1 MASNI
6 GANQPPKDTG
16 KRERR
21 STLMGEGKRLP
32 PGQYLDIDDV
42 FGPSFDGE
50 VFKRFLGFV
59 APYKSKVI
67 VGLIAVLAFSLT
79 TLAVPLIVQYAVDDA
94 LKLGANKNALVW
106 VTGLLLAVATINWAS
121 NHIQQVVVGHMS
133 NAMLFDIRRAMFH
146 HLQRVGLSFSDKT
159 EVGAVMSRTQGDTG
173 ALQEFMETM
182 VQALGDIAILIGIIA
197 VLLFLDFR
205 LGLMVLTV
213 IPIMMGI
220 RLVWLPRARMRFLYA
235 RITQSI
241 CNGALGQNVNGVR
254 VVQGMRRE
262 PVNLARYEGLT
273 ANNLRA
279 TKMAATFSAILMP
292 IVELL
297 TGVAWAIV
305 IVVGGLFVL
314 DETMTIGTMIAF
326 LMLVRQFFDPIR
338 NLTMHY
344 NILQRAMA
352 AGERIFELLDVQ
364 PEVEDKD
371 GARELT
377 GIDGSIEFDNV
388 TFGYDPDNPILHD
401 VSFKVKPGEVVAL
414 VGPTGSGKTSITALT
429 HRFYDVQKGVVR
441 VGGYDV
447 KDVTQESLGHHV
459 GMVLQEPFLFSES
472 VFDNIR
478 YNTPDVDMAQVVQ
491 AAKTVGAHGFI
502 ERLPEGYNTVLE
514 ERGSNLSI
522 GQRQLISFARAIVAD
537 TEILVLDEA
546 TASIDSYTE
555 LMIQKAL
562 AKLLEG
568 RTGVMIAHR
577 LATIRGADRII
588 VLQDG
593 RIVEIGN
600 HDELMA
606 DKGLYFKLYS
616 LNYSSFDDIPEEV
629 IQEVA
634 ASVAGESSR

>member
-1 MASNI
+1 MASDVNS
-6 GANQPPKDTG
+6 G
-16 KRERR
+16 KRDRK

-32 PGQYLDIDDV
+32 PGQYLDMDDV
-42 FGPSFDGE
+42 FGPTFDGE

-59 APYKSKVI
+59 APYKKKV
-67 VGLIAVLAFSLT
+67 VLSLIAVLAFSLS
-79 TLAVPLIVQYAVDDA
+79 TLAVPLVVQYAVDNA
-94 LKLGANKNALVW
+94 LDDIDGSRTELVW
-106 VTGLLLAVATINWAS
+106 VTGVLLVVATINWGS

-182 VQALGDIAILIGIIA
+182 VQALGDIAILIGIVV
-197 VLLFLDFR
+197 VLLILDVR
-205 LGLMVLTV
+205 LALLVLTV
-213 IPIMMGI
+213 IPIMLGV
-220 RLVWLPRARMRFLYA
+220 RLIWLPRARKRFLYA

-262 PVNLARYEGLT
+262 PVNLVRYQGLT
-273 ANNLRA
+273 SNNLRA
-279 TKMAATFSAILMP
+279 ATMAAQFSAILMP

-314 DETMTIGTMIAF
+314 DGDMSIGTMIAF

-344 NILQRAMA
+344 NVLQRAMA
-352 AGERIFELLDVQ
+352 AGERIFELLDI
-364 PEVEDKD
+364 PTEVEDKD
-371 GARELT
+371 GAADLEE
-377 GIDGSIEFDNV
+377 IDGSIEFDHV
-388 TFGYDPDNPILHD
+388 TFGYDPEHPVLHD
-401 VSFKVKPGEVVAL
+401 VSFTVKPGEVIAL

-429 HRFYDVQKGVVR
+429 HRFYDVQKGTVK
-441 VGGYDV
+441 VGGHDV
-447 KDVTQESLGHHV
+447 RDITQETLGHHV

-472 VFDNIR
+472 VHDNIQ
-478 YNTPDVDMAQVVQ
+478 YNTAGITRERVIE
-491 AAKTVGAHGFI
+491 AARTVGAHDFI
-502 ERLPEGYNTVLE
+502 SKLKDGYDTILE

-606 DKGLYFKLYS
+606 EKGLYFKLYS
-616 LNYSSFDDIPEEV
+616 LNYSSFDDIPEDV
-629 IQEVA
+629 VQEIA
-634 ASVAGESSR
+634 ASVAGESNR

>member
-6 GANQPPKDTG
+6 GASQTPKDTG
-16 KRERR
+16 KRKRK

-59 APYKSKVI
+59 VPYKGKVI

-94 LKLGANKNALVW
+94 LELGANRNALAW
-106 VTGLLLAVATINWAS
+106 VTGLLVAVATINWAS

-159 EVGAVMSRTQGDTG
+159 EVGAIMSRTQGDTG

-213 IPIMMGI
+213 IPIMMGV

-314 DETMTIGTMIAF
+314 DATMTIGTMIAF

-388 TFGYDPDNPILHD
+388 TFGYDSDNPILHD

-491 AAKTVGAHGFI
+491 AAKTVGAHDFI

-606 DKGLYFKLYS
+606 EKGLYFKLYS

-634 ASVAGESSR
+634 ASVAGESRR

>member
-6 GANQPPKDTG
+6 GASQTPKDTG
-16 KRERR
+16 KRKRK

-59 APYKSKVI
+59 VPYKGKVI

-94 LKLGANKNALVW
+94 LELGANRNALAW
-106 VTGLLLAVATINWAS
+106 VTGVLVAVATINWAS

-159 EVGAVMSRTQGDTG
+159 EVGAIMSRTQGDTG

-213 IPIMMGI
+213 IPIMMGV

-314 DETMTIGTMIAF
+314 DATMTIGTMIAF

-388 TFGYDPDNPILHD
+388 TFGYNSDNPILHD

-491 AAKTVGAHGFI
+491 AAKTVGAHDFI

-568 RTGVMIAHR
+568 RTGIMIAHR

-606 DKGLYFKLYS
+606 EKGLYFKLYS

-634 ASVAGESSR
+634 ASVAGESRR

>member
-1 MASNI
+1 MASRVST
-6 GANQPPKDTG
+6 GQVPKDSG
-16 KRERR
+16 KRKRK

-32 PGQYLDIDDV
+32 PGQYLDMDDV
-42 FGPSFDGE
+42 YGPSFDGE
-50 VFKRFLGFV
+50 VFRRFLGFV
-59 APYKSKVI
+59 APYKKKVI
-67 VGLIAVLAFSLT
+67 VGLIAVLAFSLS
-79 TLAVPLIVQYAVDDA
+79 TLALPLIIQYAFD
-94 LKLGANKNALVW
+94 NALEPGGERR
-106 VTGLLLAVATINWAS
+106 TLGLVAGMLVFVAAINWAS

-133 NAMLFDIRRAMFH
+133 NAMLFDIRQAMFH

-159 EVGAVMSRTQGDTG
+159 EVGAIMSRTQGDTG

-182 VQALGDIAILIGIIA
+182 VQALGDIAVLVGIVV
-197 VLLFLDFR
+197 VLLFLDVR
-205 LGLMVLTV
+205 LALMVLTV
-213 IPIMMGI
+213 IPIMMGL
-220 RLVWLPRARMRFLYA
+220 RLVWLPRARKRFLYA
-235 RITQSI
+235 RVTQSI

-262 PVNLARYEGLT
+262 PVNLARYEALT
-273 ANNLRA
+273 GNNLRA
-279 TKMAATFSAILMP
+279 AKMAAQFSAILMP
-292 IVELL
+292 VVELL
-297 TGVAWAIV
+297 TGAAWAIV
-305 IVVGGLFVL
+305 IVVGGLYVL
-314 DETMTIGTMIAF
+314 DGSLTIGTMIAF

-344 NILQRAMA
+344 NVLQRAMA
-352 AGERIFELLDVQ
+352 AGERIFELLDI
-364 PEVEDKD
+364 PAEVEDKE
-371 GARELT
+371 GALELT
-377 GIDGSIEFDNV
+377 EIDGSIEFEHV
-388 TFGYDPDNPILHD
+388 TFGYDPDHPILHD
-401 VSFKVKPGEVVAL
+401 ISFKVKPGEVVAL

-429 HRFYDVQKGVVR
+429 HRFYDVQKGTVR
-441 VGGYDV
+441 VGGHDV
-447 KDVTQESLGHHV
+447 RDVTQKSLGQHV

-472 VFDNIR
+472 VVDNIR
-478 YNTPDVDMAQVVQ
+478 YNTPDITMERVVE
-491 AAKTVGAHGFI
+491 AATMVGAHGFI
-502 ERLPEGYNTVLE
+502 EKLSDGYDTILE

-588 VLQDG
+588 VLQNG

-600 HDELMA
+600 HDELMSN
-606 DKGLYFKLYS
+606 KGLYFRLYS

-629 IQEVA
+629 IRELAV
-634 ASVAGESSR
+634 SVAEGSGH

>member
-1 MASNI
+1 MASRVST
-6 GANQPPKDTG
+6 GQVPKDSG
-16 KRERR
+16 KRKRK

-32 PGQYLDIDDV
+32 PGQYLDMDDV
-42 FGPSFDGE
+42 YGPSFDGE
-50 VFKRFLGFV
+50 VFRRFLGFV
-59 APYKSKVI
+59 APYKKKVI
-67 VGLIAVLAFSLT
+67 VGLIAVLAFSLS
-79 TLAVPLIVQYAVDDA
+79 TLALPLIIQYAFD
-94 LKLGANKNALVW
+94 NALEPGGERR
-106 VTGLLLAVATINWAS
+106 TLGLVAGMLVFVAAINWAS

-133 NAMLFDIRRAMFH
+133 NAMLFDIRQAMFH

-159 EVGAVMSRTQGDTG
+159 EVGAIMSRTQGDTG

-182 VQALGDIAILIGIIA
+182 VQALGDIAVLVGIVV
-197 VLLFLDFR
+197 VLLFLDVR
-205 LGLMVLTV
+205 LALMVLTV
-213 IPIMMGI
+213 IPIMMGL
-220 RLVWLPRARMRFLYA
+220 RLVWLPRARKRFLYA
-235 RITQSI
+235 RVTQSI

-262 PVNLARYEGLT
+262 PVNLARYEALT
-273 ANNLRA
+273 GNNLRA
-279 TKMAATFSAILMP
+279 AKMAAQFSAILMP
-292 IVELL
+292 VVELL
-297 TGVAWAIV
+297 TGAAWAIV
-305 IVVGGLFVL
+305 IVVGGLYVL
-314 DETMTIGTMIAF
+314 DGSLTIGTMIAF

-344 NILQRAMA
+344 NVLQRAMA
-352 AGERIFELLDVQ
+352 AGERIFELLDI
-364 PEVEDKD
+364 PAEVEDKE
-371 GARELT
+371 GALELT
-377 GIDGSIEFDNV
+377 EIDGSIEFEHV
-388 TFGYDPDNPILHD
+388 TFGYDPDHPILHD
-401 VSFKVKPGEVVAL
+401 ISFKVKPGEVVAL

-429 HRFYDVQKGVVR
+429 HRFYDVQQGTVR
-441 VGGYDV
+441 VGGHDV
-447 KDVTQESLGHHV
+447 RDVTQKSLGQHV

-472 VFDNIR
+472 VVDNIR
-478 YNTPDVDMAQVVQ
+478 YNTPDITMERVVE
-491 AAKTVGAHGFI
+491 AATMVGAHGFI
-502 ERLPEGYNTVLE
+502 EKLSDGYDTILE

-588 VLQDG
+588 VLQNG

-600 HDELMA
+600 HDELMSN
-606 DKGLYFKLYS
+606 KGLYFRLYS

-629 IQEVA
+629 IRELA
-634 ASVAGESSR
+634 MSVAEGSGH

>member
-1 MASNI
+1 MASNV
-6 GANQPPKDTG
+6 GASQPPQDTG
-16 KRERR
+16 KRERKR
-21 STLMGEGKRLP
+21 TLMGEGKRLP

-50 VFKRFLGFV
+50 VFNRFLGFV
-59 APYKSKVI
+59 APYKKKVI
-67 VGLIAVLAFSLT
+67 IGLIAVLAFSLT

-94 LKLGANKNALVW
+94 LEVGANRTALAW
-106 VTGLLLAVATINWAS
+106 VAGLLIAVATINWAS

-159 EVGAVMSRTQGDTG
+159 EVGAIMSRTQGDTG

-182 VQALGDIAILIGIIA
+182 VQALGDIAILIGIVAI
-197 VLLFLDFR
+197 LLFLDFR

-213 IPIMMGI
+213 IPIMMGL
-220 RLVWLPRARMRFLYA
+220 RLVWLPRARRRFLYA

-352 AGERIFELLDVQ
+352 AGERIFELLDVE
-364 PEVEDKD
+364 PEVEDKG
-371 GARELT
+371 GAIELT
-377 GIDGSIEFDNV
+377 SIDGSIEFENV

-401 VSFKVKPGEVVAL
+401 ISFKVEPGEVVAL

-447 KDVTQESLGHHV
+447 KDVTQKSLGHHV
-459 GMVLQEPFLFSES
+459 GMVLQEPFLFSETVAS
-472 VFDNIR
+472 NIR
-478 YNTPDVDMAQVVQ
+478 YNTPDVDMDQVIQ
-491 AAKTVGAHGFI
+491 AAKTVGAHDFI
-502 ERLPEGYNTVLE
+502 ERLPKGYETVLE

-562 AKLLEG
+562 AKLLQG

-600 HDELMA
+600 HDELMEK
-606 DKGLYFKLYS
+606 KGLYFKLYS

>member
-6 GANQPPKDTG
+6 GASQTPKDTG
-16 KRERR
+16 KRKRK

-59 APYKSKVI
+59 APYKGKVI

-94 LKLGANKNALVW
+94 LELGANRNALAW
-106 VTGLLLAVATINWAS
+106 VTGVLVAVATINWAS

-159 EVGAVMSRTQGDTG
+159 EVGAIMSRTQGDTG

-213 IPIMMGI
+213 IPIMMGV

-314 DETMTIGTMIAF
+314 DATMTIGTMIAF

-364 PEVEDKD
+364 PEVEDKN
-371 GARELT
+371 GAMELT

-388 TFGYDPDNPILHD
+388 TFGYDSDHPILHD

-491 AAKTVGAHGFI
+491 AAKTVGAHDFI

-606 DKGLYFKLYS
+606 EKGLYFKLYS

-634 ASVAGESSR
+634 ASVAGESRR

>member
-1 MASNI
+1 MASSI
-6 GANQPPKDTG
+6 GASQPPKDTG
-16 KRERR
+16 KRERK

-79 TLAVPLIVQYAVDDA
+79 TLAVPLIVQYAVDNA
-94 LKLGANKNALVW
+94 LKPGTNRNALVW

-182 VQALGDIAILIGIIA
+182 VQALGDIAILIGIVA

-213 IPIMMGI
+213 IPIMLGI

-388 TFGYDPDNPILHD
+388 TFGYDSDNPILHN

-478 YNTPDVDMAQVVQ
+478 YNTPDVDMAQAVQ
-491 AAKTVGAHGFI
+491 AAKTVGAHDFI

-593 RIVEIGN
+593 RIAEIGN

-634 ASVAGESSR
+634 ASVAGESNR

>member
-1 MASNI
+1 MASRA
-6 GANQPPKDTG
+6 GVGQAQEGSG
-16 KRERR
+16 KRKRK

-32 PGQYLDIDDV
+32 PGQYLDMDDV

-59 APYKSKVI
+59 SPYKNKVI
-67 VGLIAVLAFSLT
+67 IGLIAVLVFSLT
-79 TLAVPLIVQYAVDDA
+79 TLTVPLIIQHAVD
-94 LKLGANKNALVW
+94 NALEVGGGRT
-106 VTGLLLAVATINWAS
+106 VLAVVAGLLLIVAVINWAA

-133 NAMLFDIRRAMFH
+133 NGMLFDIRRAMFH

-159 EVGAVMSRTQGDTG
+159 EVGAIMSRTQGDTG

-182 VQALGDIAILIGIIA
+182 VQALGDIAVLIGIVV
-197 VLLFLDFR
+197 VLLFLEVR
-205 LGLMVLTV
+205 LALLVLTV
-213 IPIMMGI
+213 IPIMMGL
-220 RLVWLPRARMRFLYA
+220 RLVWLPRARKRFLYA
-235 RITQSI
+235 RVTQSI

-262 PVNLARYEGLT
+262 PVNLARYEALT

-279 TKMAATFSAILMP
+279 SKMAAQFSAILMP
-292 IVELL
+292 AVELL
-297 TGVAWAIV
+297 TGVAWALV
-305 IVVGGLFVL
+305 IVVGGVFVL
-314 DETMTIGTMIAF
+314 DGSMTIGTMIAF

-344 NILQRAMA
+344 NVLQRAMA
-352 AGERIFELLDVQ
+352 AGERIFELLDI
-364 PEVEDKD
+364 PADVED
-371 GARELT
+371 AENAVELT
-377 GIDGSIEFDNV
+377 SIDGSIEFDHV
-388 TFGYDPDNPILHD
+388 TFGYDADNPILHD
-401 VSFKVKPGEVVAL
+401 ISFKVEPGEIVAL
-414 VGPTGSGKTSITALT
+414 VGPTGSGKTSITALA
-429 HRFYDVQKGVVR
+429 HRFYDVQQGTIRIGGHDVR
-441 VGGYDV
+441 
-447 KDVTQESLGHHV
+447 DVTQESLGHHV

-472 VFDNIR
+472 VFENIR
-478 YNTPDVDMAQVVQ
+478 YNTPGVTMERAVE
-491 AAKTVGAHGFI
+491 AAKTVGAHNFI
-502 ERLPEGYNTVLE
+502 ERLSDGYDTVLE

-568 RTGVMIAHR
+568 RTGIMIAHR

-588 VLQDG
+588 VLQNG

-600 HDELMA
+600 HDELMSN
-606 DKGLYFKLYS
+606 KSLYFKLYS
-616 LNYSSFDDIPEEV
+616 LNYSSFDDIPEDV
-629 IQEVA
+629 IQQVA
-634 ASVAGESSR
+634 ASIAG

>member
-1 MASNI
+1 MAS
-6 GANQPPKDTG
+6 GVSSSG
-16 KRERR
+16 KRERK

-32 PGQYLDIDDV
+32 PGQYLDMDDV
-42 FGPSFDGE
+42 FGPTFDGE

-59 APYKSKVI
+59 SPYKTKVTI
-67 VGLIAVLAFSLT
+67 GLISVLAFSLS
-79 TLAVPLIVQYAVDDA
+79 TLAVPLIVQYAVDNA
-94 LKLGANKNALVW
+94 LEVNGGSNKLVW
-106 VTGLLLAVATINWAS
+106 VTGLLLVVAIVNWAS
-121 NHIQQVVVGHMS
+121 NHVQQVVVGHMS

-173 ALQEFMETM
+173 ALQEFLETM
-182 VQALGDIAILIGIIA
+182 VQALGDIAILIGIII
-197 VLLFLDFR
+197 VLLFLDLR
-205 LGLMVLTV
+205 LALLVLTV
-213 IPIMMGI
+213 IPVMAGV
-220 RLVWLPRARMRFLYA
+220 RLVWLPRARKRFLYA

-262 PVNLARYEGLT
+262 PVNLSRYEGLT
-273 ANNLRA
+273 SNNLRA
-279 TKMAATFSAILMP
+279 ATMAAQFSAILMP
-292 IVELL
+292 VVELL

-314 DETMTIGTMIAF
+314 NADMTIGTMIAF

-344 NILQRAMA
+344 NVLQRAMA
-352 AGERIFELLDVQ
+352 AGERIFELLDV
-364 PEVEDKD
+364 PTEVDDKE
-371 GARELT
+371 GALDLDN
-377 GIDGSIEFDNV
+377 IDGSIEFDNV
-388 TFGYDPDNPILHD
+388 TFGYDPDHPVLHD

-429 HRFYDVQKGVVR
+429 HRFYDVQKGTVKIGGHDVR
-441 VGGYDV
+441 
-447 KDVTQESLGHHV
+447 DVTQETIGHHV
-459 GMVLQEPFLFSES
+459 GMVLQEPFLFSET
-472 VFDNIR
+472 VLDNIL
-478 YNTPDVDMAQVVQ
+478 YNTPGKERSEAIA
-491 AAKTVGAHGFI
+491 AAKTVGAHDFI
-502 ERLPEGYNTVLE
+502 EKLSDGYDTVLE

-555 LMIQKAL
+555 RMIQEAL
-562 AKLLEG
+562 VKLLEG

-600 HDELMA
+600 HEELMA
-606 DKGLYFKLYS
+606 EKGLYFKLYS
-616 LNYSSFDDIPEEV
+616 LNYSSFDDIPESV
-629 IQEVA
+629 IQQVA
-634 ASVAGESSR
+634 ASVAGESGR

>member
-59 APYKSKVI
+59 APYKRKVI

-94 LKLGANKNALVW
+94 LELGANKNALVW

-159 EVGAVMSRTQGDTG
+159 EVGAIMSRTQGDTG

-213 IPIMMGI
+213 IPIMMGV

-314 DETMTIGTMIAF
+314 DATMTIGTMIAF

-401 VSFKVKPGEVVAL
+401 ISFKVKPGEVVAL

-491 AAKTVGAHGFI
+491 AAKTVGAHDFI

>member
-94 LKLGANKNALVW
+94 LELGANKNALVW

-568 RTGVMIAHR
+568 RTGIMIAHR

>member
-94 LKLGANKNALVW
+94 LELGANKNALVW

-491 AAKTVGAHGFI
+491 AAKTVGAHDFI

-634 ASVAGESSR
+634 ASVAGESRR

>member
-6 GANQPPKDTG
+6 GASQTPKDTG
-16 KRERR
+16 KRKRK

-59 APYKSKVI
+59 APYKGKVI

-94 LKLGANKNALVW
+94 LELGANRNALAW
-106 VTGLLLAVATINWAS
+106 VTGVLVAVATINWAS

-159 EVGAVMSRTQGDTG
+159 EVGAIMSRTQGDTG

-314 DETMTIGTMIAF
+314 DATMTIGTMIAF

-364 PEVEDKD
+364 PEVEDKN

-388 TFGYDPDNPILHD
+388 TFGYDSDHPILHD

-491 AAKTVGAHGFI
+491 AAKTVGAHDFI

-606 DKGLYFKLYS
+606 EKGLYFKLYS

-634 ASVAGESSR
+634 ASVAGESRR

>member
-1 MASNI
+1 MASRVST
-6 GANQPPKDTG
+6 GQVPKDSG
-16 KRERR
+16 KRKRK

-32 PGQYLDIDDV
+32 PGQYLDMDDV
-42 FGPSFDGE
+42 YGPSFDGE
-50 VFKRFLGFV
+50 VFRRFLGFV
-59 APYKSKVI
+59 APYKKKVI
-67 VGLIAVLAFSLT
+67 VGLIAVLAFSLS
-79 TLAVPLIVQYAVDDA
+79 TLALPLIIQYAFD
-94 LKLGANKNALVW
+94 NALEPGGERR
-106 VTGLLLAVATINWAS
+106 TLGLVAGMLVFVAAINWAS

-133 NAMLFDIRRAMFH
+133 NAMLFDIRQAMFH

-159 EVGAVMSRTQGDTG
+159 EVGAIMSRTQGDTG

-182 VQALGDIAILIGIIA
+182 VQALGDIAVLVGIVV
-197 VLLFLDFR
+197 VLLFLDVR
-205 LGLMVLTV
+205 LALMVLTV
-213 IPIMMGI
+213 IPIMMGL
-220 RLVWLPRARMRFLYA
+220 RLVWLPRARKRFLYA
-235 RITQSI
+235 RVTQSI

-262 PVNLARYEGLT
+262 PVNLARYEALT
-273 ANNLRA
+273 GNNLRA
-279 TKMAATFSAILMP
+279 AKMAAQFSAILMP
-292 IVELL
+292 VVELL
-297 TGVAWAIV
+297 TGAAWAIV
-305 IVVGGLFVL
+305 IVVGGLYVL
-314 DETMTIGTMIAF
+314 DGSLTIGTMIAF

-344 NILQRAMA
+344 NVLQRAMA
-352 AGERIFELLDVQ
+352 AGERIFELLDI
-364 PEVEDKD
+364 PAEVEDKE
-371 GARELT
+371 GALELT
-377 GIDGSIEFDNV
+377 EIDGSIEFEHV
-388 TFGYDPDNPILHD
+388 TFGYDPDHPILHD
-401 VSFKVKPGEVVAL
+401 ISFKVKPGEVVAL

-429 HRFYDVQKGVVR
+429 HRFYDVQQGTVR
-441 VGGYDV
+441 VGGHDV
-447 KDVTQESLGHHV
+447 RDVTQKSLGQHV

-472 VFDNIR
+472 VVDNIR
-478 YNTPDVDMAQVVQ
+478 YNTPDITMERVVE
-491 AAKTVGAHGFI
+491 AATMVGAHGFI
-502 ERLPEGYNTVLE
+502 EKLSDGYDTILE

-588 VLQDG
+588 VLQNG

-600 HDELMA
+600 HDELMSN
-606 DKGLYFKLYS
+606 KGLYFRLYS

-629 IQEVA
+629 IRELAV
-634 ASVAGESSR
+634 SVAEGSGH

>member
-94 LKLGANKNALVW
+94 LELGANKNALVW

>member
-1 MASNI
+1 MASSI
-6 GANQPPKDTG
+6 GASQPPKDTG
-16 KRERR
+16 KRERK

-79 TLAVPLIVQYAVDDA
+79 TLAVPLIVQYAVDNA
-94 LKLGANKNALVW
+94 LELGANRNALVW

-182 VQALGDIAILIGIIA
+182 VQALGDIAILIGIVA

-213 IPIMMGI
+213 IPIMLGI

-388 TFGYDPDNPILHD
+388 TFGYDSDNPILHN

-478 YNTPDVDMAQVVQ
+478 YNTPDVDMAQAVQ
-491 AAKTVGAHGFI
+491 AAKTVGAHDFI

-593 RIVEIGN
+593 RIAEIGN

-634 ASVAGESSR
+634 ASVAGESNR

>member
-1 MASNI
+1 MASRVST
-6 GANQPPKDTG
+6 GQVPKDSG
-16 KRERR
+16 KRKRK

-32 PGQYLDIDDV
+32 PGQYLDMDDV
-42 FGPSFDGE
+42 YGPSFDGE
-50 VFKRFLGFV
+50 VFRRFLGFV
-59 APYKSKVI
+59 APYKKKVI
-67 VGLIAVLAFSLT
+67 VGLIAVLAFSLS
-79 TLAVPLIVQYAVDDA
+79 TLALPLIIQYAFD
-94 LKLGANKNALVW
+94 NALEPGGERR
-106 VTGLLLAVATINWAS
+106 TLGLVAGMLVFVAAINWAS

-133 NAMLFDIRRAMFH
+133 NAMLFDIRQAMFH

-159 EVGAVMSRTQGDTG
+159 EVGAIMSRTQGDTG

-182 VQALGDIAILIGIIA
+182 VQALGDIAVLVGIVV
-197 VLLFLDFR
+197 VLLFLDVR
-205 LGLMVLTV
+205 LALMVLTV
-213 IPIMMGI
+213 IPIMMGL
-220 RLVWLPRARMRFLYA
+220 RLVWLPRARKRFLYA
-235 RITQSI
+235 RVTQSI

-262 PVNLARYEGLT
+262 PVNLARYEALT
-273 ANNLRA
+273 GNNLRA
-279 TKMAATFSAILMP
+279 AKMAAQFSAILMP
-292 IVELL
+292 VVELL
-297 TGVAWAIV
+297 TGAAWAIV
-305 IVVGGLFVL
+305 IVVGGLYVL
-314 DETMTIGTMIAF
+314 DGSLTIGTMIAF

-344 NILQRAMA
+344 NVLQRAMA
-352 AGERIFELLDVQ
+352 AGERIFELLDI
-364 PEVEDKD
+364 PAEVEDKE
-371 GARELT
+371 GALELT
-377 GIDGSIEFDNV
+377 EIDGSIEFEHV
-388 TFGYDPDNPILHD
+388 TFGYDPDHPILHD
-401 VSFKVKPGEVVAL
+401 ISFKVKPGEVVAL

-429 HRFYDVQKGVVR
+429 HRFYDVQQGTVR
-441 VGGYDV
+441 VGGHDV
-447 KDVTQESLGHHV
+447 RDVTQKSLGHHV

-472 VFDNIR
+472 VVDNIR
-478 YNTPDVDMAQVVQ
+478 YNTPDISMERVVE
-491 AAKTVGAHGFI
+491 AATMVGAHGFI
-502 ERLPEGYNTVLE
+502 EKLSDGYDTILE

-588 VLQDG
+588 VLQNG

-600 HDELMA
+600 HDELMSN
-606 DKGLYFKLYS
+606 KGLYFRLYS

-629 IQEVA
+629 IRELA
-634 ASVAGESSR
+634 MSVAEGSGH

>member
-1 MASNI
+1 MASKI
-6 GANQPPKDTG
+6 SASQSPKDTG
-16 KRERR
+16 KRERK

-59 APYKSKVI
+59 APYKGKVI
-67 VGLIAVLAFSLT
+67 VGLVAVLAFSLT
-79 TLAVPLIVQYAVDDA
+79 TLAVPIIVQYAVDDA
-94 LKLGANKNALVW
+94 LEFGANKNALAW

-121 NHIQQVVVGHMS
+121 NHVQQVVVGHMS

-213 IPIMMGI
+213 IPIMAGI

-262 PVNLARYEGLT
+262 PFNLAHYEGLT

-292 IVELL
+292 VVELL

-371 GARELT
+371 EATELT

-388 TFGYDPDNPILHD
+388 TFGYDADNPVLHD

-447 KDVTQESLGHHV
+447 KDVTQKSLGHHV

-491 AAKTVGAHGFI
+491 AAKTVGAHDFI

>member
-1 MASNI
+1 
-6 GANQPPKDTG
+6 
-16 KRERR
+16 
-21 STLMGEGKRLP
+21 L
-32 PGQYLDIDDV
+32 
-42 FGPSFDGE
+42 
-50 VFKRFLGFV
+50 
-59 APYKSKVI
+59 
-67 VGLIAVLAFSLT
+67 
-79 TLAVPLIVQYAVDDA
+79 
-94 LKLGANKNALVW
+94 
-106 VTGLLLAVATINWAS
+106 
-121 NHIQQVVVGHMS
+121 
-133 NAMLFDIRRAMFH
+133 
-146 HLQRVGLSFSDKT
+146 
-159 EVGAVMSRTQGDTG
+159 
-173 ALQEFMETM
+173 
-182 VQALGDIAILIGIIA
+182 
-197 VLLFLDFR
+197 
-205 LGLMVLTV
+205 VLTV
-213 IPIMMGI
+213 IPIMLGV
-220 RLVWLPRARMRFLYA
+220 RLIWLPRARKRFLYA

-262 PVNLARYEGLT
+262 PVNLVRYQGLT
-273 ANNLRA
+273 SNNLRA
-279 TKMAATFSAILMP
+279 ATMAAQFSAILMP

-314 DETMTIGTMIAF
+314 DGDMSIGTMIAF

-344 NILQRAMA
+344 NVLQRAMA
-352 AGERIFELLDVQ
+352 AGERIFELLDI
-364 PEVEDKD
+364 PTEVEDKD
-371 GARELT
+371 GAADLEE
-377 GIDGSIEFDNV
+377 IDGSIEFDHV
-388 TFGYDPDNPILHD
+388 TFGYDPEHPVLHD
-401 VSFKVKPGEVVAL
+401 VSFTVKPGEVIAL

-429 HRFYDVQKGVVR
+429 HRFYDVQKGTVK
-441 VGGYDV
+441 VGGHDV
-447 KDVTQESLGHHV
+447 RDITQETLGHHV

-472 VFDNIR
+472 VHDNIQ
-478 YNTPDVDMAQVVQ
+478 YNTAGITRERVIE
-491 AAKTVGAHGFI
+491 AARTVGAHDFI
-502 ERLPEGYNTVLE
+502 SKLKDGYDTILE

-606 DKGLYFKLYS
+606 EKGLYFKLYS
-616 LNYSSFDDIPEEV
+616 LNYSSFDDIPEDV
-629 IQEVA
+629 VQEIA
-634 ASVAGESSR
+634 ASVAGESNR

>member
-94 LKLGANKNALVW
+94 LELGANKNALVW

-159 EVGAVMSRTQGDTG
+159 EVGAIMSRTQGDTG

-213 IPIMMGI
+213 IPIMMGV

-314 DETMTIGTMIAF
+314 DATMTIGTMIAF

-364 PEVEDKD
+364 PEVEDKN
-371 GARELT
+371 GAMELT
-377 GIDGSIEFDNV
+377 CIDGSIEFDNV
-388 TFGYDPDNPILHD
+388 TFGYDSDHPILHD

>member
-1 MASNI
+1 MAS
-6 GANQPPKDTG
+6 GVSSSG
-16 KRERR
+16 KRERK

-32 PGQYLDIDDV
+32 PGQYLDMDDV
-42 FGPSFDGE
+42 FGPTFDGE

-59 APYKSKVI
+59 SPYKTKVTI
-67 VGLIAVLAFSLT
+67 GLISVLAFSLS
-79 TLAVPLIVQYAVDDA
+79 TLAVPLIVQYAVD
-94 LKLGANKNALVW
+94 NALEVNGGSNKLAW
-106 VTGLLLAVATINWAS
+106 VTGLLLVVAIVNWAS
-121 NHIQQVVVGHMS
+121 NHVQQVVVGHMS

-173 ALQEFMETM
+173 ALQEFLETM
-182 VQALGDIAILIGIIA
+182 VQALGDIAILIGIII
-197 VLLFLDFR
+197 VLLFLDLR
-205 LGLMVLTV
+205 LALLVLTV
-213 IPIMMGI
+213 IPVMAGV
-220 RLVWLPRARMRFLYA
+220 RLVWLPRARKRFLYA

-262 PVNLARYEGLT
+262 PVNLSRYEGLT
-273 ANNLRA
+273 SNNLRA
-279 TKMAATFSAILMP
+279 ATMAAQFSAILMP
-292 IVELL
+292 VVELL

-314 DETMTIGTMIAF
+314 NADMTIGTMIAF

-344 NILQRAMA
+344 NVLQRAMA
-352 AGERIFELLDVQ
+352 AGERIFELLDV
-364 PEVEDKD
+364 PTEVDDKE
-371 GARELT
+371 GALDLDN
-377 GIDGSIEFDNV
+377 IDGSIEFDNV
-388 TFGYDPDNPILHD
+388 TFGYDPDHPVLHD

-414 VGPTGSGKTSITALT
+414 VGPTGSGKTSITALA
-429 HRFYDVQKGVVR
+429 HRFYDVQKGTVKIGGHDVR
-441 VGGYDV
+441 
-447 KDVTQESLGHHV
+447 DVTQETIGHHV
-459 GMVLQEPFLFSES
+459 GMVLQEPFLFSET
-472 VFDNIR
+472 VLDNIL
-478 YNTPDVDMAQVVQ
+478 YNTPGKERSEAIA
-491 AAKTVGAHGFI
+491 AAKTVGAHDFI
-502 ERLPEGYNTVLE
+502 EKLSDGYDTVLE

-555 LMIQKAL
+555 RMIQEAL
-562 AKLLEG
+562 VKLLEG

-600 HDELMA
+600 HEELMA
-606 DKGLYFKLYS
+606 EKGLYFKLYS
-616 LNYSSFDDIPEEV
+616 LNYSSFDDIPESV
-629 IQEVA
+629 IQQVA
-634 ASVAGESSR
+634 ASVAGESGR

>member
-1 MASNI
+1 MASDVNS
-6 GANQPPKDTG
+6 G
-16 KRERR
+16 KRVRK

-32 PGQYLDIDDV
+32 PGQYLDMDDV
-42 FGPSFDGE
+42 FGPTFDGE

-59 APYKSKVI
+59 TPYKKKV
-67 VGLIAVLAFSLT
+67 VLSLIAVLAFSLS
-79 TLAVPLIVQYAVDDA
+79 TLAVPLVVQYAVD
-94 LKLGANKNALVW
+94 NALDSGGSRTELLL
-106 VTGLLLAVATINWAS
+106 VTGVLLVVAIINWGS

-182 VQALGDIAILIGIIA
+182 VQALGDIAILIGIVV
-197 VLLFLDFR
+197 VLLILDVR
-205 LGLMVLTV
+205 LALLVLTV
-213 IPIMMGI
+213 IPVMLGV
-220 RLVWLPRARMRFLYA
+220 RLIWLPRARKRFLYA

-262 PVNLARYEGLT
+262 PVNLVRYQGLT
-273 ANNLRA
+273 SNNLRA
-279 TKMAATFSAILMP
+279 ATMAAQFSAILMP
-292 IVELL
+292 VVELL

-314 DETMTIGTMIAF
+314 DGDMSIGTMIAF

-344 NILQRAMA
+344 NVLQRAMA
-352 AGERIFELLDVQ
+352 AGERIFELLDI
-364 PEVEDKD
+364 PTEVEDKD
-371 GARELT
+371 GAADLEE
-377 GIDGSIEFDNV
+377 IDGSIEFDHV
-388 TFGYDPDNPILHD
+388 TFGYDPKHPVLHD
-401 VSFKVKPGEVVAL
+401 VSFTVKPGEVIAL

-429 HRFYDVQKGVVR
+429 HRFYDVQKGTVK
-441 VGGYDV
+441 VGGHDV
-447 KDVTQESLGHHV
+447 RDITQETLGHHV

-472 VFDNIR
+472 VHDNIQ
-478 YNTPDVDMAQVVQ
+478 YNTAGITRERVIE
-491 AAKTVGAHGFI
+491 AARTVGAHDFI
-502 ERLPEGYNTVLE
+502 SKLKDGYDTILE

-606 DKGLYFKLYS
+606 ENGLYFKLYS
-616 LNYSSFDDIPEEV
+616 LNYSSFDDIPEDV
-629 IQEVA
+629 VQEIA
-634 ASVAGESSR
+634 ASVAGESNR

>member
-1 MASNI
+1 MTSRVSVGQA
-6 GANQPPKDTG
+6 PKESG
-16 KRERR
+16 KRKRK
-21 STLMGEGKRLP
+21 STLMGQGKRLP
-32 PGQYLDIDDV
+32 PGQYLDMDDV
-42 FGPSFDGE
+42 YGPSFDGE

-59 APYKSKVI
+59 APYKRKVMI
-67 VGLIAVLAFSLT
+67 GLIAVLAFSLS
-79 TLAVPLIVQYAVDDA
+79 TLAVPLIIQYAVD
-94 LKLGANKNALVW
+94 NALDGGVDRGVLGV
-106 VTGLLLAVATINWAS
+106 VTGLLLFVAAINWVS

-159 EVGAVMSRTQGDTG
+159 EVGAIMSRTQGDTG

-182 VQALGDIAILIGIIA
+182 VQALGDIAVLIGIVA
-197 VLLFLDFR
+197 VLLFLDVR
-205 LGLMVLTV
+205 LALMVLTV
-213 IPIMMGI
+213 IPIMMGL
-220 RLVWLPRARMRFLYA
+220 RLVWLPRARKRFLYA
-235 RITQSI
+235 RVTQSI

-262 PVNLARYEGLT
+262 PVNLARYEALT

-279 TKMAATFSAILMP
+279 TKMAATLSAILMP
-292 IVELL
+292 VVELL

-305 IVVGGLFVL
+305 IVVGGLYVL
-314 DETMTIGTMIAF
+314 DGSLSIGTMIAF

-344 NILQRAMA
+344 NVLQRAMA
-352 AGERIFELLDVQ
+352 AGERIFELLDIPV
-364 PEVEDKD
+364 EVEDKE
-371 GARELT
+371 GALELT
-377 GIDGSIEFDNV
+377 EIDGSIEFEHV
-388 TFGYDPDNPILHD
+388 TFGYDADNPVLHD
-401 VSFKVKPGEVVAL
+401 ISFKVKPGEIVAL

-429 HRFYDVQKGVVR
+429 HRFYDVQQGTVR
-441 VGGYDV
+441 VGGHDV
-447 KDVTQESLGHHV
+447 RDVTQESLGHHV

-472 VFDNIR
+472 VFENIR
-478 YNTPDVDMAQVVQ
+478 YNTPGITMDRVVE
-491 AAKTVGAHGFI
+491 AAKMVGAHDFI
-502 ERLPEGYNTVLE
+502 ERLSDGYDTVLE

-555 LMIQKAL
+555 LMIQKAM
-562 AKLLEG
+562 ARLLKG

-588 VLQDG
+588 VLQNG

-600 HDELMA
+600 HDELMSN
-606 DKGLYFKLYS
+606 KGLYFRLYS

-629 IQEVA
+629 IREVA
-634 ASVAGESSR
+634 ESVAGDSGH

>member
-6 GANQPPKDTG
+6 GASQTPKDTG
-16 KRERR
+16 KRKRK

-59 APYKSKVI
+59 APYKGKVI

-94 LKLGANKNALVW
+94 LELGANRNALAW
-106 VTGLLLAVATINWAS
+106 VTGVLVAVATINWAS

-159 EVGAVMSRTQGDTG
+159 EVGAIMSRTQGDTG

-182 VQALGDIAILIGIIA
+182 VQALGDIAILIGIVAI
-197 VLLFLDFR
+197 LLFLDFR

-213 IPIMMGI
+213 IPIMMGV

-314 DETMTIGTMIAF
+314 DATMTIGTMIAF

-364 PEVEDKD
+364 PEVEDKN
-371 GARELT
+371 GAMELT

-388 TFGYDPDNPILHD
+388 TFGYDSDHPILHD

-491 AAKTVGAHGFI
+491 AAKTVGAHDFI

-606 DKGLYFKLYS
+606 EKGLYFKLYS

-634 ASVAGESSR
+634 ASVAGESRR

>member
-1 MASNI
+1 
-6 GANQPPKDTG
+6 
-16 KRERR
+16 
-21 STLMGEGKRLP
+21 
-32 PGQYLDIDDV
+32 
-42 FGPSFDGE
+42 
-50 VFKRFLGFV
+50 
-59 APYKSKVI
+59 
-67 VGLIAVLAFSLT
+67 
-79 TLAVPLIVQYAVDDA
+79 
-94 LKLGANKNALVW
+94 
-106 VTGLLLAVATINWAS
+106 
-121 NHIQQVVVGHMS
+121 
-133 NAMLFDIRRAMFH
+133 
-146 HLQRVGLSFSDKT
+146 LSFSDKT
-159 EVGAVMSRTQGDTG
+159 EVGAIMSRTQGDTG

-182 VQALGDIAILIGIIA
+182 VQALGDIAILIGIVA

-213 IPIMMGI
+213 IPIMMGL
-220 RLVWLPRARMRFLYA
+220 RLVWLPRARKRFLYA

-241 CNGALGQNVNGVR
+241 CNGSLGQNVNGVR

-262 PVNLARYEGLT
+262 PVNMARYEGLT

-352 AGERIFELLDVQ
+352 AGERIFELLDVE
-364 PEVEDKD
+364 PEVEDRD
-371 GARELT
+371 GARDLT
-377 GIDGSIEFDNV
+377 GIDGSIEFENV

-447 KDVTQESLGHHV
+447 KEVTQESLGHHV
-459 GMVLQEPFLFSES
+459 GMVLQEPFLFSETVAS
-472 VFDNIR
+472 NIR
-478 YNTPDVDMAQVVQ
+478 YNTPDVDMDHVIQ
-491 AAKTVGAHGFI
+491 AAKTVGAHDFI
-502 ERLPEGYNTVLE
+502 ERLPNGYNTVLE

-562 AKLLEG
+562 AKLLKG

-600 HDELMA
+600 HDELMEE
-606 DKGLYFKLYS
+606 KGLYFKLYS

-629 IQEVA
+629 IQQVA

>member
-1 MASNI
+1 MASRVST
-6 GANQPPKDTG
+6 GQVPKDSG
-16 KRERR
+16 KRKRK

-32 PGQYLDIDDV
+32 PGQYLDMDDV
-42 FGPSFDGE
+42 YGPSFDGE
-50 VFKRFLGFV
+50 VFRRFLGFV
-59 APYKSKVI
+59 APYKKKVI
-67 VGLIAVLAFSLT
+67 VGLIAVLAFSLS
-79 TLAVPLIVQYAVDDA
+79 TLALPLIIQYAFD
-94 LKLGANKNALVW
+94 NALEPGGERR
-106 VTGLLLAVATINWAS
+106 TLGLVAGMLVFVAAINWAS

-133 NAMLFDIRRAMFH
+133 NAMLFDIRQAMFH

-159 EVGAVMSRTQGDTG
+159 EVGAIMSRTQGDTG

-182 VQALGDIAILIGIIA
+182 VQALGDIAVLVGIVV
-197 VLLFLDFR
+197 VLLFLDVR
-205 LGLMVLTV
+205 LALMVLTV
-213 IPIMMGI
+213 IPIMMGL
-220 RLVWLPRARMRFLYA
+220 RLVWLPRARKRFLYA
-235 RITQSI
+235 RVTQSI

-262 PVNLARYEGLT
+262 PVNLARYEALT
-273 ANNLRA
+273 GNNLRA
-279 TKMAATFSAILMP
+279 AKMAAQFSAILMP
-292 IVELL
+292 VVELL
-297 TGVAWAIV
+297 TGAAWAIV
-305 IVVGGLFVL
+305 IVVGGLYVL
-314 DETMTIGTMIAF
+314 DGSLTIGTMIAF

-344 NILQRAMA
+344 NVLQRAMA
-352 AGERIFELLDVQ
+352 AGERIFELLDI
-364 PEVEDKD
+364 PAEVEDKE
-371 GARELT
+371 GALELT
-377 GIDGSIEFDNV
+377 EIDGSIEFEHV
-388 TFGYDPDNPILHD
+388 TFGYDPDHPILHD
-401 VSFKVKPGEVVAL
+401 ISFKVKPGEVVAL

-429 HRFYDVQKGVVR
+429 HRFYDVQKGTVR
-441 VGGYDV
+441 VGGHDV
-447 KDVTQESLGHHV
+447 RDVTQKSLGQHV

-472 VFDNIR
+472 VVDNIR
-478 YNTPDVDMAQVVQ
+478 YNTPDISMERVVE
-491 AAKTVGAHGFI
+491 AATMVGAHGFI
-502 ERLPEGYNTVLE
+502 EKLSDGYDTILE

-588 VLQDG
+588 VLQNG

-600 HDELMA
+600 HDELMSN
-606 DKGLYFKLYS
+606 KGLYFRLYS

-629 IQEVA
+629 IRELA
-634 ASVAGESSR
+634 MSVAEGSGH

>member
-1 MASNI
+1 MAS
-6 GANQPPKDTG
+6 GVSSSG
-16 KRERR
+16 KRERK

-32 PGQYLDIDDV
+32 PGQYLDMDDV
-42 FGPSFDGE
+42 FGPTFDGE

-59 APYKSKVI
+59 SPYKTKVTI
-67 VGLIAVLAFSLT
+67 GLISVLAFSLS
-79 TLAVPLIVQYAVDDA
+79 TLAVPLIVQYAVD
-94 LKLGANKNALVW
+94 NALEVNGGSNKLAW
-106 VTGLLLAVATINWAS
+106 VTGLLLVVAIVNWAS
-121 NHIQQVVVGHMS
+121 NHVQQVVVGHMS

-173 ALQEFMETM
+173 ALQEFLETM
-182 VQALGDIAILIGIIA
+182 VQALGDIAILIGIII
-197 VLLFLDFR
+197 VLLFLDLR
-205 LGLMVLTV
+205 LALLVLTV
-213 IPIMMGI
+213 IPVMAGV
-220 RLVWLPRARMRFLYA
+220 RLVWLPRARKRFLYA

-262 PVNLARYEGLT
+262 PVNLSRYQGLT
-273 ANNLRA
+273 SNNLRA
-279 TKMAATFSAILMP
+279 ATMAAQFSAILMP
-292 IVELL
+292 VVELL

-314 DETMTIGTMIAF
+314 NADMTIGTMIAF

-344 NILQRAMA
+344 NVLQRAMA
-352 AGERIFELLDVQ
+352 AGERIFELLDV
-364 PEVEDKD
+364 PTEVDDKE
-371 GARELT
+371 GALDLDN
-377 GIDGSIEFDNV
+377 IDGSIEFDNV
-388 TFGYDPDNPILHD
+388 TFGYDPDHPVLHD

-429 HRFYDVQKGVVR
+429 HRFYDVQKGTVKIGGHDVR
-441 VGGYDV
+441 
-447 KDVTQESLGHHV
+447 DVTQETIGHHV
-459 GMVLQEPFLFSES
+459 GMVLQEPFLFSET
-472 VFDNIR
+472 VLDNIL
-478 YNTPDVDMAQVVQ
+478 YNTQGKERSEAIA
-491 AAKTVGAHGFI
+491 AAKTVGAHDFI
-502 ERLPEGYNTVLE
+502 EKLSDGYDTVLE

-555 LMIQKAL
+555 RMIQEAL
-562 AKLLEG
+562 VKLLEG

-600 HDELMA
+600 HEELMA
-606 DKGLYFKLYS
+606 EKGLYFKLYS
-616 LNYSSFDDIPEEV
+616 LNYSSFDDIPESV
-629 IQEVA
+629 IQQVA
-634 ASVAGESSR
+634 ASVAGESGR

>member
-6 GANQPPKDTG
+6 GASQTPKDTG
-16 KRERR
+16 KRKRK

-59 APYKSKVI
+59 TPYKGKVI

-94 LKLGANKNALVW
+94 LELGANRNALAW
-106 VTGLLLAVATINWAS
+106 VTGVLVAVATINWAS

-159 EVGAVMSRTQGDTG
+159 EVGAIMSRTQGDTG

-213 IPIMMGI
+213 IPIMMGV

-314 DETMTIGTMIAF
+314 DATMTIGTMIAF

-491 AAKTVGAHGFI
+491 AAKTVGAHDFI

-568 RTGVMIAHR
+568 RTGIMIAHR

-606 DKGLYFKLYS
+606 EKGLYFKLYS

-634 ASVAGESSR
+634 ASVAGESRR

>member
-1 MASNI
+1 M
-6 GANQPPKDTG
+6 
-16 KRERR
+16 
-21 STLMGEGKRLP
+21 
-32 PGQYLDIDDV
+32 
-42 FGPSFDGE
+42 
-50 VFKRFLGFV
+50 
-59 APYKSKVI
+59 I

-79 TLAVPLIVQYAVDDA
+79 TLAVPLIVQYAVDAA
-94 LKLGANKNALVW
+94 LELGANRNALAW
-106 VTGLLLAVATINWAS
+106 VTGVLVAVATINWAS

-159 EVGAVMSRTQGDTG
+159 EVGAIMSRTQGDTG

-213 IPIMMGI
+213 IPIMMGV

-262 PVNLARYEGLT
+262 PVNLDRYEGLT

-297 TGVAWAIV
+297 TGVAWASV

-314 DETMTIGTMIAF
+314 DATMTIGTMIAF

-364 PEVEDKD
+364 PEVEDKN

-388 TFGYDPDNPILHD
+388 TFGYDSDNPILHD

-429 HRFYDVQKGVVR
+429 HRFYDVQKGAVR

-491 AAKTVGAHGFI
+491 AAKTVGAHDFI
-502 ERLPEGYNTVLE
+502 ERLPEGYYTVLE

-577 LATIRGADRII
+577 LATLRGAARII

-606 DKGLYFKLYS
+606 EKGLYFKLYS

-629 IQEVA
+629 IMEVA
-634 ASVAGESSR
+634 ASVAGESGR